1 MMCGVFHPIKIPMY
15 HISILFYFFPKDE
28 KLAFF
33 LVLERDLGV
42 DHEEVMKV
50 TKSLTNAQVSVHDGK
65 KFNSIICK

>member
-1 MMCGVFHPIKIPMY
+1 MMCSVFHPMEIPMY
-15 HISILFYFFPKDE
+15 QNLFHFFFPKAE

-65 KFNSIICK
+65 KFNSIINL